1 MFYQCMNLQ
10 NIVLPLGVTS
20 IGYGAFSYCSSLKS
34 IDIPDTVSIIKY
46 KIGTSYKIKEITLDS
61 EQEIKKI
68 GKYIKKIKP
77 LSEDQK
83 VKLLLSKEIEI
94 KYGDDILVEIQLEE
108 TGYCYYTNKKEK
120 VSYMSRMPKGL
131 YQMVKEK
138 INY

>member
-1 MFYQCMNLQ
+1 MQIKNKIL
-10 NIVLPLGVTS
+10 IIILTTS
-20 IGYGAFSYCSSLKS
+20 ILFVGILIFKNIFESHS
-34 IDIPDTVSIIKY
+34 DIPDKVSIIQY